1 MTSIDQIVKGIYR
14 ISTFDERIGLS
25 FNQYLIQDQKTV
37 LVHTGSSLLFD
48 EIVHAIR
55 QVTDPAQIAYAFISH
70 FEADECG
77 ALARFRAV
85 AKQLVPVGSAVTA
98 RQLAGFG
105 IADNTLVQKEG
116 ELLSLGQRRLG
127 FIAYPSEMH
136 LWEGLLAYEQTE
148 QMLFTADLFIRRGPT
163 PAPLVSAPAGEVLD
177 IPPAAIPWDEARA
190 TCLAKIKAL
199 HPHFLALG
207 HGPVLAISAA
217 ESSHS

>member
-1 MTSIDQIVKGIYR
+1 MTSIDQIVNGIYR
-14 ISTFDERIGLS
+14 ISTFEERIGLS

-37 LVHTGSSLLFD
+37 LVHTGSSLLFKD
-48 EIVHAIR
+48 ILQAIR

-77 ALARFRAV
+77 ALAQWRAV
-85 AKQLVPVGSAVTA
+85 AKQAVPVGSAVTA

-105 IADNTLVQKEG
+105 ITDNTLVQKEG
-116 ELLSLGQRRLG
+116 DVLSLGQRRLV

-136 LWEGLLAYEQTE
+136 LWEGLLAYEETE
-148 QMLFTADLFIRRGPT
+148 HMLFTSDLFIQRGPT
-163 PAPLVSAPAGEVLD
+163 PAPRVSARAGEVLN
-177 IPPAAIPWDEARA
+177 IPTASIPWDEARA

-199 HPHFLALG
+199 NPHLLALG
-207 HGPVLAISAA
+207 HGPVLDLWMP